1 MSGDFSNKL
10 GDFLIRNINGARDPQ
25 SFIEKYILF
34 LELGLIRPLKEE
46 KINRVL
52 ERSVLICQME
62 NHCY

>member
-52 ERSVLICQME
+52 STLR
-62 NHCY
+62 